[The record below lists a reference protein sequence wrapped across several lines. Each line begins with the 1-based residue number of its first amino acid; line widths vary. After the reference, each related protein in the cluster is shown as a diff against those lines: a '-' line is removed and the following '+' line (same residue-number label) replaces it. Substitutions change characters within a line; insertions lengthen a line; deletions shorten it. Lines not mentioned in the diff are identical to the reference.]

1 MLILEDR
8 ILVKASAGDGCISFQ
23 TVSRHRKSG
32 QRLMI
37 VREKL
42 EALEHEESVIANDI
56 HSFAVLRRSISDGTV
71 RIDFSWLS
79 GSPERL
85 TGWEQ
90 QVTLPY
96 EKLMNFVRNSTEK
109 NGPKTWSALS
119 MQKKSHPKLV
129 FCDQKRLRECLNNL
143 TVRRKLSQ
151 ALRDNFHYPYV
162 DQIIFSYDYEPFSFM
177 FREVRGGK
185 PGICGALILHNLE
198 GNLKKAYYSIHT

>member
-8 ILVKASAGDGCISFQ
+8 ILVKAFAGDYCIGFQ
-23 TVSRHRKSG
+23 TISRHRKSG
-32 QRLMI
+32 QRILI
-37 VREKL
+37 VRETL

-56 HSFAVLRRSISDGTV
+56 HSFAVLRRSVSDGTV

-79 GSPERL
+79 GSQERL

-96 EKLMNFVRNSTEK
+96 EKLMNFVRNSAKK

-119 MQKKSHPKLV
+119 MQKKSSPKLV
-129 FCDQKRLRECLNNL
+129 FCDQKRLRECLDNP

-162 DQIIFSYDYEPFSFM
+162 NQILFGHDFEPFSFM
-177 FREVRGGK
+177 FHEVRDGK

-198 GNLKKAYYSIHT
+198 GNLKKSYYSIHT